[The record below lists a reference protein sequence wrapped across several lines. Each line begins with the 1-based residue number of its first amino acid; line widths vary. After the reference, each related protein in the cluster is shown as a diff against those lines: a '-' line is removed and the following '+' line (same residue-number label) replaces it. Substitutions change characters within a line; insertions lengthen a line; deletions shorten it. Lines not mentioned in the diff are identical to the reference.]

1 MERTVKTPWH
11 LWLAAGLSAAWFL
24 FAAFSYVMTEL
35 ENPAF
40 LECFPPEL
48 MHLLEIMPS
57 WALAATTCGIWAGPI
72 AAILLFLRS
81 RHAFLAYLI
90 VLCALVVG
98 TLGEQWVGLPATMK
112 STSIFALKAVNW
124 SLLIGMVVYTHWVRL
139 RGVLR

>member
-1 MERTVKTPWH
+1 METNIKTPWH
-11 LWLAAGLSAAWFL
+11 LWLAAGLSAAWTF
-24 FAAFSYVMTEL
+24 FAAFGYVMTET

-40 LECFPPEL
+40 IARFPPDL

-57 WALAATTCGIWAGPI
+57 WALGARTCGIWVGPV

-81 RHAFLAYLI
+81 RHAFLAFVI

-98 TLGEQWVGLPATMK
+98 TLGEQWVGLPDTMR
-112 STSIFALKAVNW
+112 STGIFVLKALSW
-124 SLLIGMVVYTHWVRL
+124 SILIGMVAYTHWMRL